1 MAKEVLTMRAT
12 VDGVGL
18 NYELTGSGPTI
29 ALTHGIGGTGADF
42 APIVP
47 ALARRFQVLT
57 WDVRGFGAS
66 DRPADGYRIARF
78 AQDLAG
84 LLDQIGVERAVILG
98 TSMGGTITQRFILDF
113 PEKTAAAVI
122 MSTSSQVNERA
133 RDLWFRQADAIEQ
146 EGMAAWV
153 RRSRPPEHT
162 DEYLRQH
169 PDLLEAEERR
179 IANNPDG
186 RIYAQVARA
195 VADYHYT
202 EELKSVQVP
211 TLVLVGSEDT
221 QTPPGGSVIISRA
234 IPGAELH
241 ILDGFGHSLPR
252 EAPDQVV
259 ALVTAFLDRVLPR
272 EAVENR

>member
-1 MAKEVLTMRAT
+1 MRAK
-12 VDGVGL
+12 VGDIEL

-47 ALARRFQVLT
+47 GLARRFQVLT

-66 DRPADGYRIARF
+66 DRPASGYSIAQF
-78 AQDLAG
+78 ARDLAG
-84 LLDQIGVERAVILG
+84 LLDHIGVQQAVIMG

-113 PEKTAAAVI
+113 PARVLAAVI

-133 RDLWFRQADAIEQ
+133 KEMWMRQADFIEQ

-153 RRSRPPEHT
+153 RRNRPPEHT
-162 DEYLRQH
+162 EEYLRAH
-169 PDLLEAEERR
+169 PEALEAEERR
-179 IANNPDG
+179 IRNNPDS
-186 RIYAQVARA
+186 RVYAQVARA
-195 VADYHYT
+195 VADYNYT
-202 EELKSVQVP
+202 EELKSVRIP
-211 TLVLVGSEDT
+211 TLVLVGSEDK

-241 ILDGFGHSLPR
+241 ILEGLGHALYR
-252 EAPDQVV
+252 EAPERIVE
-259 ALVTAFLDRVLPR
+259 LVMAFLDRALAGGRTFVRP
-272 EAVENR
+272 